1 MAICRSHVFW
11 VENGLPHRDR
21 VLIIEDDMDIQQAL
35 AQVLDEEG
43 YDVDCASDGA
53 EALEKLRSG
62 GVKPSAIVL
71 DLWMPRMN
79 GFGFRSAQLA
89 SPDTADI
96 PVVVV
101 TAGGVAPRE
110 KAMLGLAYV
119 MHKPVDLEVLLRV
132 VRRLAS
138 TTHANGHRGHASIAG
153 AP

>member
-1 MAICRSHVFW
+1 
-11 VENGLPHRDR
+11 VENGVPHRAR
-21 VLIIEDDMDIQQAL
+21 VLVIEDDLDIQQAL

-43 YDVDCASDGA
+43 YDVDSASDGA

-101 TAGGVAPRE
+101 TAGGVAPKE
-110 KAMLGLAYV
+110 KELLGLAYV
-119 MHKPVDLEVLLRV
+119 LHKPVDLEVLLRV
-132 VRRLAS
+132 VRRLSS
-138 TTHANGHRGHASIAG
+138 TARTNEYRSHASAADPHI
-153 AP
+153 